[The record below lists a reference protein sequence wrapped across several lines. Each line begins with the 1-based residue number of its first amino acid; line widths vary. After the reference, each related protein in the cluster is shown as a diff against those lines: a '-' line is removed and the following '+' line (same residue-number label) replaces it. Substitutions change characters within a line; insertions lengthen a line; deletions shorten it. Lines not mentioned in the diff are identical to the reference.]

1 MADYK
6 VQMKQFNGMNFDN
19 ILPYAS
25 QALTLAGGGSATEII
40 AQSRAGL
47 SQIATGSYVGNG
59 VYTSPTQIQVGFRPK
74 IIFFGTRRSISQKY
88 MYGYVNGVRT
98 DYNPFIGAELLHP
111 SGSPSL
117 FYGIMSLSVDVPFI
131 VDDDYD
137 SVTNHEQHTVVLTME
152 ELNGVVTITQKC
164 YYSALNVDGS
174 TRTDF
179 RTAKNQFNENG
190 VTYDYVAIG

>member
-47 SQIATGSYVGNG
+47 SKIATGSYVGNG

-74 IIFFGTRRSISQKY
+74 TIFFGTRRSISQKY
-88 MYGYVNGVRT
+88 TYGYVNGVRT
-98 DYNPFIGAELLHP
+98 DYNPFIGAELFRP
-111 SGSPSL
+111 SGSSGL
-117 FYGIMSLSVDVPFI
+117 FYGIMSLSIDVPFI

-137 SVTNHEQHTVVLTME
+137 SVEYEQHTIVLTME

>member
-88 MYGYVNGVRT
+88 TNGYVNGVRT
-98 DYNPFIGAELLHP
+98 DYNPFIGMELVNLLSS
-111 SGSPSL
+111 SGL
-117 FYGIMSLSVDVPFI
+117 FYGMMALSVDVPFI
-131 VDDDYD
+131 VNDANDPSEY
-137 SVTNHEQHTVVLTME
+137 EQHTIVLTME

-179 RTAKNQFNENG
+179 RTAENQFNENG

>member
-88 MYGYVNGVRT
+88 TNGYVNGVRT
-98 DYNPFIGAELLHP
+98 DYNPFIGMELVNL

-117 FYGIMSLSVDVPFI
+117 FYGMMALSVDVPFI
-131 VDDDYD
+131 VDNANDI
-137 SVTNHEQHTVVLTME
+137 TNHEQHTIVLTME

>member
-19 ILPYAS
+19 ILPHAS

-74 IIFFGTRRSISQKY
+74 TIFFGTRRSISQEY
-88 MYGYVNGVRT
+88 RYGYVNGVRT
-98 DYNPFIGAELLHP
+98 DYNPFIGMELVNLP
-111 SGSPSL
+111 GSPGL
-117 FYGIMSLSVDVPFI
+117 FYGMMSLSVDVPFI
-131 VDDDYD
+131 VDDAVDA
-137 SVTNHEQHTVVLTME
+137 VEREQHTIVLTME

-164 YYSALNVDGS
+164 YYSALDVGGS

-179 RTAKNQFNENG
+179 RTAEKQFNENG

>member
-74 IIFFGTRRSISQKY
+74 IIFFGTRRSISQEY
-88 MYGYVNGVRT
+88 RNGYVNGVRT
-98 DYNPFIGAELLHP
+98 DYNPFIGAELFRT
-111 SGSPSL
+111 SGSSGL
-117 FYGIMSLSVDVPFI
+117 FYGIMALSVDVPFI
-131 VDDDYD
+131 VDDDNDPSKY
-137 SVTNHEQHTVVLTME
+137 EQHTIVLIME

>member
-6 VQMKQFNGMNFDN
+6 VQMKQFNGTSFDN

-47 SQIATGSYVGNG
+47 SKIATGSYVGNG

-88 MYGYVNGVRT
+88 RYGYVNGVRT
-98 DYNPFIGAELLHP
+98 NYNPFIGMELVNL
-111 SGSPSL
+111 SGFPSL
-117 FYGIMSLSVDVPFI
+117 FYGMMALSVDIPFI
-131 VDDDYD
+131 VDNANDI
-137 SVTNHEQHTVVLTME
+137 TNHEQHTIVLTME

-179 RTAKNQFNENG
+179 RTAENQFNENG

>member
-1 MADYK
+1 MADYN
-6 VQMKQFNGMNFDN
+6 VQMKQFNGTSFDN
-19 ILPYAS
+19 ILPHAS

-47 SQIATGSYVGNG
+47 SKIATGSYVGNG

-74 IIFFGTRRSISQKY
+74 IIFFGTRHSISQEY
-88 MYGYVNGVRT
+88 TNGYVTGVRT
-98 DYNPFIGAELLHP
+98 DYNPFIGMELVNLP
-111 SGSPSL
+111 GSSGL
-117 FYGIMSLSVDVPFI
+117 FYGIMSLPVDVPFI
-131 VDDDYD
+131 VDDNNNPSTY
-137 SVTNHEQHTVVLTME
+137 EQHTVVLTME

>member
-1 MADYK
+1 MADYN
-6 VQMKQFNGMNFDN
+6 VQMKQFNGTSFDN
-19 ILPYAS
+19 ILPHAS

-47 SQIATGSYVGNG
+47 SKIATGSYVGNG

-74 IIFFGTRRSISQKY
+74 TIFFGTRRSISQKY

-98 DYNPFIGAELLHP
+98 DYNPFIGMELVNLP
-111 SGSPSL
+111 GSSGL
-117 FYGIMSLSVDVPFI
+117 FYGIMSLSIDVPFI
-131 VDDDYD
+131 VDDDYN
-137 SVTNHEQHTVVLTME
+137 SVEYKQHTIVLTME

-174 TRTDF
+174 TITDF

>member
-74 IIFFGTRRSISQKY
+74 TIFFGTRRSISQKY
-88 MYGYVNGVRT
+88 TNGYVNGVRT
-98 DYNPFIGAELLHP
+98 DYNPFIGAELFRP
-111 SGSPSL
+111 VGSSGL

-137 SVTNHEQHTVVLTME
+137 SVEREQYTIVLTME

-164 YYSALNVDGS
+164 YYSALNVGGS
-174 TRTDF
+174 TKTDF

>member
-6 VQMKQFNGMNFDN
+6 VQMKQFNGTSFDN
-19 ILPYAS
+19 ILPHAS

-74 IIFFGTRRSISQKY
+74 IIFFGTRRSISQEY
-88 MYGYVNGVRT
+88 RNGYVNGVRT
-98 DYNPFIGAELLHP
+98 NYNPFIGMELVNLP
-111 SGSPSL
+111 GSPGL
-117 FYGIMSLSVDVPFI
+117 FYGMMALSVDVPFI
-131 VDDDYD
+131 TD
-137 SVTNHEQHTVVLTME
+137 SVTDFTNNEQHTIVLTME

-164 YYSALNVDGS
+164 YYSARDVDGS

-179 RTAKNQFNENG
+179 RTAENQFNENG

>member
-19 ILPYAS
+19 ILPHAS

-47 SQIATGSYVGNG
+47 SKIATGSYVGNG

-74 IIFFGTRRSISQKY
+74 IIFFGTRRSISQEY
-88 MYGYVNGVRT
+88 TNGYVNGVRT
-98 DYNPFIGAELLHP
+98 DYNPFIGMELVNP
-111 SGSPSL
+111 PGSSGL

-131 VDDDYD
+131 VDDANNPSKY
-137 SVTNHEQHTVVLTME
+137 EQHTSVLTME

>member
-19 ILPYAS
+19 ILPHAS

-47 SQIATGSYVGNG
+47 SKIATGSYVGNG

-74 IIFFGTRRSISQKY
+74 IIFFGTRRSISQEY
-88 MYGYVNGVRT
+88 TNGYVNGVRT
-98 DYNPFIGAELLHP
+98 DYNPFIGMELVNP
-111 SGSPSL
+111 PGSSGL

-131 VDDDYD
+131 VDDANNPSKY
-137 SVTNHEQHTVVLTME
+137 EQHTIVLTME

-179 RTAKNQFNENG
+179 RTAENQFNENG

>member
-1 MADYK
+1 MADYN
-6 VQMKQFNGMNFDN
+6 VQMKQFNGTSFDN
-19 ILPYAS
+19 ILPHAS

-74 IIFFGTRRSISQKY
+74 TIFFGTRRSISQKY
-88 MYGYVNGVRT
+88 SYGYVNGVRT
-98 DYNPFIGAELLHP
+98 DYNPFIGMALVNL
-111 SGSPSL
+111 SGSPGL

-131 VDDDYD
+131 VDDADD
-137 SVTNHEQHTVVLTME
+137 AVEREQHTIVLTME

-164 YYSALNVDGS
+164 YYSALDVGGS

-179 RTAKNQFNENG
+179 RTAEKQFNENG

>member
-59 VYTSPTQIQVGFRPK
+59 VYTSPTQIQVGFRTK
-74 IIFFGTRRSISQKY
+74 TIFFGTRRSISPEY

-98 DYNPFIGAELLHP
+98 DYNPFIGMELVNLSH
-111 SGSPSL
+111 SPSL
-117 FYGIMSLSVDVPFI
+117 FYGMMALSVDVPFLP
-131 VDDDYD
+131 D
-137 SVTNHEQHTVVLTME
+137 SVTDFTQNEQHTIVLTME

>member
-74 IIFFGTRRSISQKY
+74 TIFFGTRRSISQEY
-88 MYGYVNGVRT
+88 TYGYVNGVRT
-98 DYNPFIGAELLHP
+98 DYNPFIGAELLRP
-111 SGSPSL
+111 SGSSGL
-117 FYGIMSLSVDVPFI
+117 FYGIMSLSIDVPFI
-131 VDDDYD
+131 VDDNNNPSNY
-137 SVTNHEQHTVVLTME
+137 EQHTIVLTME

-164 YYSALNVDGS
+164 YYSALNVSGS

>member
-6 VQMKQFNGMNFDN
+6 VKMKQFNGINFDN

-40 AQSRAGL
+40 TQSRAGL

-74 IIFFGTRRSISQKY
+74 TIFFGTRRSISQEY
-88 MYGYVNGVRT
+88 ANGYVNGVRT
-98 DYNPFIGAELLHP
+98 NYNPFIGAELFRP
-111 SGSPSL
+111 SGSLGL

-131 VDDDYD
+131 VDDAYD
-137 SVTNHEQHTVVLTME
+137 NVVKYKQHTIVLTME

-164 YYSALNVDGS
+164 YYSALDVDGS
-174 TRTDF
+174 TITDF

>member
-1 MADYK
+1 MADYN
-6 VQMKQFNGMNFDN
+6 VQMKQFNGTSFDN
-19 ILPYAS
+19 ILPHAS

-47 SQIATGSYVGNG
+47 SKIATGSYVGNG

-74 IIFFGTRRSISQKY
+74 IIFFGTRRSISQEY
-88 MYGYVNGVRT
+88 NYGYVNGVRT
-98 DYNPFIGAELLHP
+98 DYNPFIGAELVRP
-111 SGSPSL
+111 SGSSSL

-131 VDDDYD
+131 VNDADDP
-137 SVTNHEQHTVVLTME
+137 SKHEQYTIVLTME

>member
-25 QALTLAGGGSATEII
+25 QALTLADGGSATEII

-98 DYNPFIGAELLHP
+98 DYNQFIGMELVNLP
-111 SGSPSL
+111 GSSGL

-131 VDDDYD
+131 TD
-137 SVTNHEQHTVVLTME
+137 SDNNLSQNEQHTNVLIME

-164 YYSALNVDGS
+164 YYSALNVDGF

-179 RTAKNQFNENG
+179 RTAENQFNENG

>member
-1 MADYK
+1 MADYE
-6 VQMKQFNGMNFDN
+6 VQMKQFNGTSFDN
-19 ILPYAS
+19 ILPHAS

-74 IIFFGTRRSISQKY
+74 IIFFGTRRSISQEY
-88 MYGYVNGVRT
+88 TNGYVNGVRT
-98 DYNPFIGAELLHP
+98 DYNPFIGAELLRP
-111 SGSPSL
+111 SRSPGL

-131 VDDDYD
+131 VNDDNNPSKY
-137 SVTNHEQHTVVLTME
+137 EQHTIVLTME

-174 TRTDF
+174 TQTDF

>member
-19 ILPYAS
+19 ILPHAS

-74 IIFFGTRRSISQKY
+74 TIFFGTRRSISQKY
-88 MYGYVNGVRT
+88 TYGYVNGVRT
-98 DYNPFIGAELLHP
+98 DYNPFIGMELVNL
-111 SGSPSL
+111 SGSPGL
-117 FYGIMSLSVDVPFI
+117 FYGMMALSVDVPFI
-131 VDDDYD
+131 TD
-137 SVTNHEQHTVVLTME
+137 SFTATQNEQHTIVLTME

-190 VTYDYVAIG
+190 VTYDYVDIG

>member
-6 VQMKQFNGMNFDN
+6 VQMKQFNGTSFDN
-19 ILPYAS
+19 ILPHAS

-47 SQIATGSYVGNG
+47 SKIATGSYVGNG

-74 IIFFGTRRSISQKY
+74 TIFFGTRRSISQEY
-88 MYGYVNGVRT
+88 RYGYVNGVRT
-98 DYNPFIGAELLHP
+98 DYNPFIGMELVNP
-111 SGSPSL
+111 AASPSL

-137 SVTNHEQHTVVLTME
+137 SVEREQHTIVLTME

-164 YYSALNVDGS
+164 YYSALNVSGS

>member
-1 MADYK
+1 MADYN

-19 ILPYAS
+19 ILPHAS

-74 IIFFGTRRSISQKY
+74 TIFFGTRRSISQKY
-88 MYGYVNGVRT
+88 TNGYVNGVRT
-98 DYNPFIGAELLHP
+98 DYNPFIGAELFRP
-111 SGSPSL
+111 SGSPGL

-131 VDDDYD
+131 VNDADNP
-137 SVTNHEQHTVVLTME
+137 SKNEQHTIVLTME

-179 RTAKNQFNENG
+179 RTAENQFNENG

>member
-47 SQIATGSYVGNG
+47 SKIATGSYVGNG

-74 IIFFGTRRSISQKY
+74 IIFFGTRRSISQEY
-88 MYGYVNGVRT
+88 NYGYVNGVRT
-98 DYNPFIGAELLHP
+98 DYNPFIGAELVHP
-111 SGSPSL
+111 SGSSSL

-131 VDDDYD
+131 VNDADDPSKY
-137 SVTNHEQHTVVLTME
+137 EQHTVVLTME

-179 RTAKNQFNENG
+179 RTAENQFNGNG

>member
-1 MADYK
+1 MADYE
-6 VQMKQFNGMNFDN
+6 VQMKQFNGTSFDN
-19 ILPYAS
+19 ILPHAS

-74 IIFFGTRRSISQKY
+74 IIFFGTRRSISQEY
-88 MYGYVNGVRT
+88 TNGYVNGVRT
-98 DYNPFIGAELLHP
+98 DYNPFIGAELLRP
-111 SGSPSL
+111 SRSPGL

-131 VDDDYD
+131 VNDDNNPSKY
-137 SVTNHEQHTVVLTME
+137 EQHTIVLTME

-174 TRTDF
+174 TGTDF

>member
-6 VQMKQFNGMNFDN
+6 VQIKQFNGTSFDN
-19 ILPYAS
+19 ILPHAS

-47 SQIATGSYVGNG
+47 SKIATGSYVGNG

-74 IIFFGTRRSISQKY
+74 IIFFGTRRSISQEY
-88 MYGYVNGVRT
+88 RYGYVNGVRT
-98 DYNPFIGAELLHP
+98 DYNPFIGMELLNLP
-111 SGSPSL
+111 GSSGL
-117 FYGIMSLSVDVPFI
+117 FYGMMALSVDVPFI
-131 VDDDYD
+131 VDDDND
-137 SVTNHEQHTVVLTME
+137 VVKHEQHTIVLIME

-164 YYSALNVDGS
+164 CYSALNVDGS

>member
-47 SQIATGSYVGNG
+47 SKIATGSYVGNG

-74 IIFFGTRRSISQKY
+74 TIFFGTRRSISQKY
-88 MYGYVNGVRT
+88 TNGYVNGVRT
-98 DYNPFIGAELLHP
+98 NYNPFIGMELVNLP
-111 SGSPSL
+111 DSLCL

-131 VDDDYD
+131 TD
-137 SVTNHEQHTVVLTME
+137 SVTDFTKNEQYTNVLIME

-179 RTAKNQFNENG
+179 RTAENQFNENG